1 LKVKNKKTGYNWD
14 VKGKQMIELALN
26 PDYEIISATKEELEE
41 IEKLREK
48 EPPTIQ
54 ELVFDV

>member
-1 LKVKNKKTGYNWD
+1 MKVKNKKTGYNWD

-41 IEKLREK
+41 IEKLKEK

>member
-14 VKGKQMIELALN
+14 VKGKQMVELALN
-26 PDYEIISATKEELEE
+26 PDYEIISATKEELEK

>member
-14 VKGKQMIELALN
+14 VKGKQMVELALN

>member
-1 LKVKNKKTGYNWD
+1 
-14 VKGKQMIELALN
+14 MIELALN

-41 IEKLREK
+41 IEKLKEK

>member
-1 LKVKNKKTGYNWD
+1 MKVKNKKTGYNWD
-14 VKGKQMIELALN
+14 VKGKQMDELALN

>member
-1 LKVKNKKTGYNWD
+1 MKVKNKKTGYNWD
-14 VKGKQMIELALN
+14 VKGKQMVELALN

>member
-1 LKVKNKKTGYNWD
+1 MKVKNKKTGYNWD